1 MIQTVPQLLFTVHM
15 KKIKYTVKNENGI
28 SIPARDYAK
37 HIAIERVQYLP
48 FQTTALKNIKF
59 TGT

>member
-37 HIAIERVQYLP
+37 HIAI
-48 FQTTALKNIKF
+48 
-59 TGT
+59 

>member
-1 MIQTVPQLLFTVHM
+1 M